1 MYYVKF
7 IKKKKTLNGY
17 RERLKLEADLKEP
30 LMKHGTRR
38 HQHCGRSK
46 AEQENGYRVYMWDAG
61 LSCPF
66 CCITHIYPDPSFPSC
81 ANFNKFLKPSEH

>member
-30 LMKHGTRR
+30 LMKLEPGGTNTGRR
-38 HQHCGRSK
+38 K
-46 AEQENGYRVYMWDAG
+46 AEQENGYRVHMWDTG

-66 CCITHIYPDPSFPSC
+66 CRITHI
-81 ANFNKFLKPSEH
+81 